1 MSYRHEPVLLQE
13 VLCGLNPQPGQNFID
28 GTVGGGGHALAILKA
43 TAPNGR
49 LLAFDRDQVALSA
62 ARENLA
68 QFGDRV
74 IFIHDSY
81 SNLAN
86 YVERHKFS
94 PVNGI
99 LFDLGLS
106 SAQLDDGDRG
116 FSFKNIGP
124 LDLRF
129 NTSAGRS
136 ASELLN
142 NESETELV
150 RIFKE
155 YGEEPQ
161 AGKLARA
168 IVAERRLH
176 PFTTT
181 TDLLS
186 VVERVKGSGRRSINP
201 ATLVWQALRIAVNNE
216 LKELTVGLKSG
227 IQVLQLEGRF
237 AIISF
242 HSGEDKIVKDFFRR
256 ESKDCLCPPSVPVCR
271 CYHKAALKL
280 ITRKPV
286 MASTIELNK
295 NSRARSAK
303 LRLAQKLN
311 SI

>member
-1 MSYRHEPVLLQE
+1 METYCHTPVLLQE
-13 VLCGLNPQPGQNFID
+13 VISGLNPQPGQNFID
-28 GTVGGGGHALAILKA
+28 GTVGGGGHALAILQA

-49 LLAFDRDQVALSA
+49 LLAFDRDQGALSA

-68 QFGDRV
+68 QFGNRV

-86 YVERHKFS
+86 YVECNKFF
-94 PVNGI
+94 PVSGI

-106 SAQLDDGDRG
+106 SAQLDDGNRG

-129 NTSAGRS
+129 NINTGSSA
-136 ASELLN
+136 AELLN
-142 NESETELV
+142 DESESELT

-161 AGKLARA
+161 AGKLART

-176 PFTTT
+176 PFQTT
-181 TDLLS
+181 TDLLA
-186 VVERVKGSGRRSINP
+186 VVEKVKGSGRRSINP
-201 ATLVWQALRIAVNNE
+201 ATLVWQALRIAVNSE
-216 LKELTVGLKSG
+216 LQELAEGLKSAV
-227 IQVLQLEGRF
+227 QVLQAGGRF
-237 AIISF
+237 AVISF
-242 HSGEDKIVKDFFRR
+242 HSGEDRIVKDFFRR
-256 ESKDCLCPPSVPVCR
+256 ESKNCLCPSLAPVCR
-271 CYHKAALKL
+271 CYHQAALKL

-286 MASTIELNK
+286 VATTSELNK

-303 LRLAQKLN
+303 LRLVQK
-311 SI
+311 I

>member
-1 MSYRHEPVLLQE
+1 MSYRHESVLLQE
-13 VLCGLNPQPGQNFID
+13 VISGLNPQPGQNFID
-28 GTVGGGGHALAILKA
+28 GTVGGGGHAFAILKA

-49 LLAFDRDQVALSA
+49 LLAFDRDQSALSA

-68 QFGDRV
+68 QFENRV

-81 SNLAN
+81 SNLAD

-136 ASELLN
+136 AFELLN

-176 PFTTT
+176 PFKTTI
-181 TDLLS
+181 DLLS
-186 VVERVKGSGRRSINP
+186 VVERVKGGGRRSINP
-201 ATLVWQALRIAVNNE
+201 ATLVWQALRIAVNSE
-216 LKELTVGLKSG
+216 LEELTAGLKSG
-227 IQVLQLEGRF
+227 IQILQPEGRF

-256 ESKDCLCPPSVPVCR
+256 ESKDCLCPPLAPICR
-271 CYHKAALKL
+271 CYHKAVLKL
-280 ITRKPV
+280 ITRKPIV
-286 MASTIELNK
+286 ASALELNK
-295 NSRARSAK
+295 NTRARSAK
-303 LRLAQKLN
+303 LRLAQKL
-311 SI
+311 S